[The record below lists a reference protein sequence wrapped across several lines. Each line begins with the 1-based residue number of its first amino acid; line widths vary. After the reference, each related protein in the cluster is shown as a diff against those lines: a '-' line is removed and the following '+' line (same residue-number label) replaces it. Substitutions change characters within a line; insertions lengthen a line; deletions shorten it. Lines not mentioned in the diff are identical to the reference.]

1 MFGWLPRTASSAS
14 NEPVSRPAPT
24 AARFCGFAALR
35 ADREHED
42 VSPHP
47 VVCCATPH
55 GRLGGAAESARE
67 RIRRRRESEQTV
79 CWSYRTHSVGRRP
92 LDLVREEAPVG
103 PRTGSQAGEGR
114 DGLVAGRVAV
124 VTGAA
129 HGLGAASARRLAEEG
144 ASVVVVDV
152 DGPGAR
158 AVAESLPVPA
168 IGVEADV
175 ADEADVARY
184 LDAAVAAFGRV
195 DLHHLN
201 AGVFG
206 TFDRLPEIGVDD
218 FRRVLD
224 VNVVGQFLGV
234 RAAFR
239 QYSAQGSGG
248 AIVLTASIASLTG
261 SADLLPYQ
269 TSKHATLGLLRGAA
283 VYGGPLG
290 VRVNAV
296 APGIVP
302 TNLFGAAADA
312 VGGKNDMEQRASTTP
327 LRRAGTPEEIA
338 DVALF
343 LLSDAAS
350 YVTGQALAADGGASI
365 VNSVRP
371 SGGAGAWDPEAIDDV
386 IYGSRSGGQ
395 R

>member
-1 MFGWLPRTASSAS
+1 M
-14 NEPVSRPAPT
+14 
-24 AARFCGFAALR
+24 
-35 ADREHED
+35 
-42 VSPHP
+42 
-47 VVCCATPH
+47 
-55 GRLGGAAESARE
+55 
-67 RIRRRRESEQTV
+67 
-79 CWSYRTHSVGRRP
+79 
-92 LDLVREEAPVG
+92 
-103 PRTGSQAGEGR
+103 TGEVQ
-114 DGLVAGRVAV
+114 GRVAV

-129 HGLGAASARRLAEEG
+129 RGLGAASARRLAEEG
-144 ASVVVVDV
+144 ASVVAFDFA
-152 DGPGAR
+152 GPGVR
-158 AVAESLPVPA
+158 ALAESLLTPS

-175 ADEADVARY
+175 SVEDDVEAY
-184 LDAAVAAFGRV
+184 LEAALAAYGRV

-201 AGVFG
+201 AGLFG
-206 TFDRLPEIGVDD
+206 TFDRLPEVDVAD

-239 QYSAQGSGG
+239 QYAAQRSGG
-248 AIVLTASIASLTG
+248 AIVLTASIASLAG

-302 TNLFGAAADA
+302 TDLFAAAGGA
-312 VGGKNDMEQRASTTP
+312 VGGKSDMERRASTTP

-343 LLSDAAS
+343 LLSDRSS

-371 SGGAGAWDPEAIDDV
+371 SGGAGAWDPAANDHIT
-386 IYGSRSGGQ
+386 YGFETEG
-395 R
+395 